1 MDKINI
7 LLSTDNNYVMPTG
20 VLMHSIGMHNE
31 PVNYFI
37 LVNEKFSDVSKP
49 KIRNYHPIHD

>member
-31 PVNYFI
+31 PVNYFTQ
-37 LVNEKFSDVSKP
+37 VSDLEFKP
-49 KIRNYHPIHD
+49 FEHTL